1 MCIYLYTYKDLNK
14 LMAKDALLLC
24 LFLSFLVLLS
34 CLLLFFFF
42 LLLCL
47 CVCLHVCALGSQFS
61 FVWPFF
67 LHAFFF
73 FLNWLLFFLFTF
85 FDGKPWMPLSR
96 GVFFFFLVGE
106 DRHACLRLFE
116 KEKRLHTYFL
126 RIAGKKKRVV
136 SSFYTLGLVFTLFD
150 DCSHFSFLLLFFFFL
165 IYVTTI
171 RANHIFFFARQ
182 FH

>member
-61 FVWPFF
+61 FV
-67 LHAFFF
+67 
-73 FLNWLLFFLFTF
+73 
-85 FDGKPWMPLSR
+85 
-96 GVFFFFLVGE
+96 
-106 DRHACLRLFE
+106 
-116 KEKRLHTYFL
+116 
-126 RIAGKKKRVV
+126 
-136 SSFYTLGLVFTLFD
+136 
-150 DCSHFSFLLLFFFFL
+150 
-165 IYVTTI
+165 
-171 RANHIFFFARQ
+171 
-182 FH
+182 